1 MTPNMG
7 QVHGGSLHLSEPLG
21 PKDIPGTAHHLIEE
35 PGSLLASLPRMLKSF
50 KKLNFLAMWDLVPW
64 PGIRPA
70 TPSLEVWSLNQRT
83 TR

>member
-50 KKLNFLAMWDLVPW
+50 KKL
-64 PGIRPA
+64 
-70 TPSLEVWSLNQRT
+70 T
-83 TR
+83 